1 MDLFK
6 IASGIKPFFR
16 QLGSLQAIYDEFAR
30 NSHLDPIKSKIT
42 KVEYVKL
49 IYILH
54 DLLNENVS
62 PEQTN
67 EKLNNLFM
75 FAIVEFGYNEITV
88 SCDYCGGNGTQ
99 ECSECDGSGKEEC
112 SECDGN
118 GKEECSECEGSG
130 KVEGDDGEEDECSEC
145 DGTGKTPCNN
155 CDGDGEFACNICDG
169 EGDYTCDECGGDGEV
184 TNSDFLE
191 YEISEFVSTNNELK
205 EYLVK
210 TIKKKK
216 ELKQKIRDFEGT
228 FEINGYSEEQGS
240 GYSDSVD
247 HDYEQKDFVLYVKK
261 LKEDNLGYLNKRLAS
276 SIEPDMEQFT

>member
-16 QLGSLQAIYDEFAR
+16 QLGSLQSIYDEFAR

-42 KVEYVKL
+42 KVDYVKL

-75 FAIVEFGYNEITV
+75 FAIVEFGIVETTV
-88 SCDYCGGNGTQ
+88 SCDSCGGSGQ
-99 ECSECDGSGKEEC
+99 EQCSECDGSGDEDCSECDGSGK
-112 SECDGN
+112 
-118 GKEECSECEGSG
+118 
-130 KVEGDDGEEDECSEC
+130 VEGDEGEEDECSEC
-145 DGTGKTPCNN
+145 EGTGSVSCDYCSGDGYVDCGE
-155 CDGDGEFACNICDG
+155 CDGS
-169 EGDYTCDECGGDGEV
+169 GEV

-216 ELKQKIRDFEGT
+216 ELKKNIRDFEGT